1 MVNCEWI
8 SKALRVEFTT
18 KNDKLYFKSR
28 PCCHMHGFNID
39 RKYQQWVECNS
50 WEDLENHDNRHHFI
64 DWQNTHTTFH
74 PACVPCETAER
85 SGGVNPMYHWK
96 KNDAVDYHILDVVV
110 GNTCNLACPFCSPTV
125 SSLIEKITNN
135 VTDKTILPGKW
146 GHSPEVNGKPV
157 DVARVVSDFIAN
169 RRVGTLK
176 VIGGEPL
183 LAENWNEIGKV
194 IDSGACN
201 DMGLTFTTNAT
212 VMNKKIIDNLHKV
225 KSSNVTVSL
234 DSINEN
240 YNFIRW
246 PHNWDKALKNT
257 QYLLD
262 NKPES
267 SFVNV
272 DNLVTV
278 FNFEYLPDII
288 QVFEQFPSYS
298 FNFDLKPIGSELDFK
313 VLPESILYDT
323 LKKLNNNDRHSC
335 TTIEYVLDNYKD
347 LNQQHLID
355 KTKSSVK
362 WFLEQRQMPK
372 QVLGKN
378 TIEYLQ
384 L

>member
-8 SKALRVEFTT
+8 NKALRVEFTT
-18 KNDKLYFKSR
+18 IDSKLYYKTR
-28 PCCHMHGFNID
+28 PCCHMHGFSID
-39 RKYQQWVECNS
+39 RKYQQWTECNS
-50 WEDLENHDNRHHFI
+50 WHDLESHSNRYHFI
-64 DWQNTHTTFH
+64 EWQETQNNFH
-74 PACVPCETAER
+74 PACSPCKTAEQ
-85 SGGVNPMYHWK
+85 SGGTSPLYHWK
-96 KNDAVDYHILDVVV
+96 PNDSYDYHILDVVV

-125 SSLIEKITNN
+125 SSLIEKITDKF
-135 VTDKTILPGKW
+135 TDKAILPGKW
-146 GHSPEVNGKPV
+146 SHRAEANGSPS
-157 DVARVVSDFIAN
+157 DVACVVSEFISN
-169 RRVGTLK
+169 RRVANLK

-194 IDSGACN
+194 IDSDVCN

-212 VMNKKIIDNLHKV
+212 VMNKKIINNLFKV
-225 KSSNVTVSL
+225 KSSNITVSL

-246 PHNWDKALKNT
+246 PHKWDKALRNT
-257 QYLLD
+257 RYLLD

-267 SFVNV
+267 SFVNI

-288 QVFEQFPSYS
+288 EVFKQFPSYS
-298 FNFDLKPIGSELDFK
+298 FNFDLKPKGSELDFK
-313 VLPESILYDT
+313 VLPETMLYST
-323 LKKLNNNDRHSC
+323 LKKINNRDRHSC